1 MITMSSH
8 QTEMKVI
15 HTLLQE
21 AMDEGLE
28 VEVIY
33 HALKAMREDETL
45 TPSQAFCEGM
55 NEWVK

>member
-1 MITMSSH
+1 MSA

-15 HTLLQE
+15 SVLLDE
-21 AMDEGLE
+21 AMDNGLE

-33 HALKAMREDETL
+33 AALKAMREDETL
-45 TPSQAFCEGM
+45 TPGQAFQEGM